1 MARTK
6 ASRLVTRDVYDNI
19 GLAIKELGTLWVL
32 DRINSGLA
40 YNRKRKEEMREMRE
54 QRAHRK
60 SPTIEVIK

>member
-6 ASRLVTRDVYDNI
+6 GSRLVTRDVYDDI

-40 YNRKRKEEMREMRE
+40 YNRKRKEEMRAA
-54 QRAHRK
+54 RARK
-60 SPTIEVIK
+60 EVIK